1 MKHLDN
7 ILSSLP
13 HSSGIYKFFD
23 AQNTIIYVGK
33 SKNLKSRVNSYF
45 NGTSK
50 LNFAKKLMVEKIAH
64 IEYIVT
70 NNETES
76 LILENTLI
84 KKHLPRYNILL
95 KDDKNFL
102 YIKITKDEF
111 PQVIKTRIAPSQQKY
126 SDWKYFGPYISWYY
140 VFEILKV
147 IKKIFGY
154 WVGNHH
160 FFKRSKTLFLK
171 EFIDIQ

>member
-7 ILSSLP
+7 ILSPLP

-76 LILENTLI
+76 FILENTLI

-95 KDDKNFL
+95 KDDKNYL
-102 YIKITKDEF
+102 YIKITKETF
-111 PQVIKTRIAPSQQKY
+111 PKIIKTRQKTN
-126 SDWKYFGPYISWYY
+126 SGTYF
-140 VFEILKV
+140 
-147 IKKIFGY
+147 
-154 WVGNHH
+154 
-160 FFKRSKTLFLK
+160 
-171 EFIDIQ
+171 

>member
-1 MKHLDN
+1 MIDLTRMMLLTTKKQTEKKKYLMILRLIYAMKHLDN
-7 ILSSLP
+7 ILTSLP
-13 HSSGIYKFFD
+13 HSSGIYQFFD
-23 AQNTIIYVGK
+23 VQKNIIYVGK

-50 LNFAKKLMVEKIAH
+50 LNFAKKLMVEKIND
-64 IEYIVT
+64 IQYIIT

-84 KKHLPRYNILL
+84 KKHQPRYNILL

-111 PQVIKTRIAPSQQKY
+111 PQVIKTRISP
-126 SDWKYFGPYISWYY
+126 
-140 VFEILKV
+140 
-147 IKKIFGY
+147 
-154 WVGNHH
+154 
-160 FFKRSKTLFLK
+160 
-171 EFIDIQ
+171 